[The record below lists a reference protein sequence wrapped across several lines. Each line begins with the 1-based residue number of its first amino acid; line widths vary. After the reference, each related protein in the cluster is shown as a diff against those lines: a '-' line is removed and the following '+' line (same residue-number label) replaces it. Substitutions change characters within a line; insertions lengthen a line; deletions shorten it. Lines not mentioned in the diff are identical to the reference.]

1 MSRVSVAGLTV
12 GLSKSKAE
20 VVSDVS
26 FSIAAG
32 EIVGLLGESGSGK
45 TTVATAMLGHARKGT
60 EIVSGTVTV
69 DGVEILGLSRADL
82 RSARGR
88 VISYVPQDPAA
99 ALDPSMTIG
108 RHLRE
113 TFLAHES
120 LHGADL
126 QQRLTALVQDAG
138 LADVQGLLKRY
149 PHQLSGGQRQRVC
162 IAMAFACKPA
172 CVVLDEPTTGLDVTT
187 QATILTFVRK
197 LAREH
202 NAAMLY
208 VTHDLAVLEG
218 LAARLMVMYAGR
230 IVEQGPSASVFH
242 RSAHPYSRALIA
254 TTPDVR
260 ERLSLQPIPGVAPR
274 VGSRPQGCSYADRC
288 THVIERCRQQHPP
301 ASIIEQGHESACWRA
316 SEVMGERSP
325 LTISPEPAQTSEPPV
340 LIANDIRASYNGREV
355 VHGVS
360 LAIQPGECLAL
371 VGESGS
377 GKTTLARSLIGLSA
391 QVSGRLSLGGEDLP
405 LFVAGRSTTQR
416 LALQYVF
423 QSPRSS
429 LNPRRTIFESIEAP
443 LKALSKSKAGDRRER
458 VFDALQQVGLSS
470 SMSHRFPDQ
479 LSGGERQR
487 VGIAR
492 ALVCDPRVLIC
503 DEITSA
509 LDVSVQASIVELL
522 AKLRVEQGLG
532 LLFVTHNLALVRTIA
547 ERVIVL
553 RAGETVEEGTVA
565 ATLGN
570 PQHEYTR
577 ALILD
582 APSISGSQDAERIV
596 N

>member
-1 MSRVSVAGLTV
+1 
-12 GLSKSKAE
+12 
-20 VVSDVS
+20 
-26 FSIAAG
+26 
-32 EIVGLLGESGSGK
+32 
-45 TTVATAMLGHARKGT
+45 
-60 EIVSGTVTV
+60 
-69 DGVEILGLSRADL
+69 
-82 RSARGR
+82 
-88 VISYVPQDPAA
+88 
-99 ALDPSMTIG
+99 
-108 RHLRE
+108 
-113 TFLAHES
+113 
-120 LHGADL
+120 
-126 QQRLTALVQDAG
+126 
-138 LADVQGLLKRY
+138 
-149 PHQLSGGQRQRVC
+149 
-162 IAMAFACKPA
+162 
-172 CVVLDEPTTGLDVTT
+172 
-187 QATILTFVRK
+187 
-197 LAREH
+197 
-202 NAAMLY
+202 
-208 VTHDLAVLEG
+208 
-218 LAARLMVMYAGR
+218 
-230 IVEQGPSASVFH
+230 
-242 RSAHPYSRALIA
+242 
-254 TTPDVR
+254 
-260 ERLSLQPIPGVAPR
+260 
-274 VGSRPQGCSYADRC
+274 
-288 THVIERCRQQHPP
+288 
-301 ASIIEQGHESACWRA
+301 
-316 SEVMGERSP
+316 
-325 LTISPEPAQTSEPPV
+325 
-340 LIANDIRASYNGREV
+340 
-355 VHGVS
+355 
-360 LAIQPGECLAL
+360 
-371 VGESGS
+371 
-377 GKTTLARSLIGLSA
+377 
-391 QVSGRLSLGGEDLP
+391 
-405 LFVAGRSTTQR
+405 VAGRSTTQR

>member
-1 MSRVSVAGLTV
+1 MIRVSVAGLAVALNT
-12 GLSKSKAE
+12 SQAE
-20 VVSDVS
+20 VISDVN
-26 FSIAAG
+26 FSIDAG

-45 TTVATAMLGHARKGT
+45 TTAATAMLGHTRKGT
-60 EIVSGTVTV
+60 EIVGGTVTV

-113 TFLAHES
+113 TLLAHES
-120 LHGADL
+120 LNSAELHS
-126 QQRLTALVQDAG
+126 RMTALVEDAG
-138 LADVQGLLKRY
+138 LSDVEELLKRY

-162 IAMAFACKPA
+162 IAMAFACNPA

-187 QATILTFVRK
+187 QAKILRFVRK
-197 LAREH
+197 LAGEH

-218 LAARLMVMYAGR
+218 LADRLMVMYAGR
-230 IVEQGPSASVFH
+230 IVEQGPSASVFR

-260 ERLSLQPIPGVAPR
+260 ERLSLQPIPGMAPR
-274 VGSRPQGCSYADRC
+274 VGSRPAGCAYAERC
-288 THVIERCRQQHPP
+288 THAIEHCREQLPP
-301 ASIIEQGHESACWRA
+301 TTIVGPGHEAACWLA
-316 SEVMGERSP
+316 SQVMGDRSP
-325 LTISPEPAQTSEPPV
+325 LTISPEPVESSDPPV
-340 LIANDIRASYNGREV
+340 LIAKDIKASYNGREV

-360 LAIQPGECLAL
+360 LAIHPGECVAL

-377 GKTTLARSLIGLSA
+377 GKTTLARSLIGLSV
-391 QVSGRLSLGGEDLP
+391 QVSGSLSLDGEELP
-405 LFVAGRSTTQR
+405 LAVAGRSTIQR

-429 LNPRRTIFESIEAP
+429 LNPRRTVFESIEAP
-443 LKALSKSKAGDRRER
+443 LKGLSKTKAGARRER
-458 VFDALQQVGLSS
+458 VFDALQQVGLSA

-522 AKLRVEQGLG
+522 ARLRTEQGLG

-553 RAGETVEEGTVA
+553 RSGEAVEEGTVD

-582 APSISGSQDAERIV
+582 APSIIDAQSAARDV